1 MQQLLSFLVHSFPRI
16 RIEVSDQLFTQL
28 SVSEEDYS
36 EAMDIITG
44 TDWTQSLENVKAK
57 RDQLYPLLNI
67 PKPVLMKK
75 PA

>member
-1 MQQLLSFLVHSFPRI
+1 MNISKFIHIYSFFTQI

-44 TDWTQSLENVKAK
+44 TDWYIFKVSKTN
-57 RDQLYPLLNI
+57 PC
-67 PKPVLMKK
+67 
-75 PA
+75 

>member
-1 MQQLLSFLVHSFPRI
+1 MNISKFIHIYSFFIQI

-44 TDWTQSLENVKAK
+44 TDWYIFKVSKANPC
-57 RDQLYPLLNI
+57 LTCFI
-67 PKPVLMKK
+67 
-75 PA
+75 